1 MKSLI
6 NFNTLK
12 KGFET
17 LFTVHS
23 NICRLKA
30 LHFYEK
36 KLIIFVLQKIQ
47 DYFCFKN
54 LNIYN
59 QLKIWTSFSFSS
71 K

>member
-36 KLIIFVLQKIQ
+36 KLIIFVYKRYKII
-47 DYFCFKN
+47 FV
-54 LNIYN
+54 
-59 QLKIWTSFSFSS
+59 LKI
-71 K
+71 